1 MSSDRLQP
9 YVQGHINPFL
19 VPCFSKVSKGI
30 RMYKGEQC
38 SHGKTYKADGRLKRL
53 WTFGITV
60 IFEHL
65 IKLSS
70 PGQVKSRKGLLKPVV
85 YD

>member
-9 YVQGHINPFL
+9 YVQGHILIPLLTALKQDTRNGF
-19 VPCFSKVSKGI
+19 K
-30 RMYKGEQC
+30 YKGEQFY
-38 SHGKTYKADGRLKRL
+38 HGKTYKADGRLKRL

-70 PGQVKSRKGLLKPVV
+70 LGQDNLGKVC
-85 YD
+85 